1 MDRKLSG
8 EARSIG
14 KDERMSIKIIV
25 LPGDGIGQEV
35 TEAALLVMENRC
47 KHHGLL
53 VEVQM
58 FPAGGK
64 AIEEF
69 GDPLPEHILQACL
82 DAGIVFFGA
91 VGDSRFDSEP
101 PERRPEAALFRLRK
115 KLGLFANLR
124 PITYIPLLEAA
135 SPLKAEIIRDV
146 DILIVREL
154 TGGIY
159 FGEPRGREFRK
170 GREVAFNSEVYWDFE
185 IERIARVAF
194 ESSRKRRRLVTSV
207 DKSNVMES
215 SQLWRDVVS
224 RVALDYPDVELN
236 HILVDNCAMQLIGNP
251 RQFDVLLCNNI
262 FGDILSDEGAML
274 TGSIGM
280 LPSASLGELREGI
293 QVGMYEPVH
302 GSAPDIAGE
311 GKANPLA
318 SIYSLALLFR
328 HSLGRDDIALEIE
341 TAVDS
346 TLKSGHRTVDLA
358 SEKDE
363 AISTNAMVRQVLANL
378 PQ

>member
-1 MDRKLSG
+1 
-8 EARSIG
+8 
-14 KDERMSIKIIV
+14 MSVQIVV

-35 TEAALLVMENRC
+35 IEGALLVMDDRC
-47 KHHGLL
+47 EHHNLS

-69 GDPLPEHILQACL
+69 GEPLPEHILKACL
-82 DAGIVFFGA
+82 DAGIILFGA
-91 VGDSRFDSEP
+91 VGDSRFDSEL
-101 PERRPEAALFRLRK
+101 PEKRPEAALLGLRK

-124 PITYIPLLEAA
+124 PVTHIPLLEDA
-135 SPLKAEIIRDV
+135 SPLKAEIIRGV

-159 FGEPRGREFRK
+159 FGEPRGREFRE

-194 ESSRKRRRLVTSV
+194 EASRKRRRLVTNV

-215 SQLWRDVVS
+215 SQLWRDVVT
-224 RVALDYPDVELN
+224 RVSLDYPDVELN

-251 RQFDVLLCNNI
+251 RQFDVLLCNNM

-280 LPSASLGELREGI
+280 LPSASLGEVREGTRI
-293 QVGMYEPVH
+293 GMYEPVH

-318 SIYSLALLFR
+318 AISSLALLFR

-341 TAVDS
+341 TAVDR
-346 TLKSGHRTVDLA
+346 TLNAGHRTVDLA
-358 SEKDE
+358 TEKSE
-363 AISTNAMVRQVLANL
+363 AISTGAMIKQVLTNL